1 MNIKE
6 LTTRQVRIS
15 DPFWSPR
22 LDVNAKTAIFHQW
35 KQLEDTRCIDNF
47 RIAAGEKDGFREGWF
62 FADSDAYKWL
72 DAASRIF
79 ALHPDPQLASLMDAF
94 IPLVARTQTDDGYI
108 FTYNQINFPGQRWV
122 NLQVEHELYCHGHL
136 IEAGVSHYEA
146 TGRRDLLDICV
157 KAADLLVRDF
167 LNGSNDK
174 TCGHEEIELALIRL
188 YRVTGNENYLELAR
202 RFVERRGRIPL
213 FTIHLLGQFNSFNKR
228 KAHVDDLRK
237 AYIAQHPGHA
247 SFRLPGDNY
256 TPKPRFSR
264 ERWYLNALLGYY
276 AQQHTPIRR
285 QTIPVGHSVRWG
297 YLETANAM
305 LCRES
310 QGLSPQSTQS
320 AQRGKTPG
328 SNNPSTLVSSPA
340 LAPGASVVPFVVKKD
355 SDENLLSTM
364 EQAWE
369 RMVTRRMYVTGG
381 LGAVPGLE
389 GFGSDYELDPEYAYA
404 ETCASLASLFWNWE
418 MALLTKDARYSD
430 LFEWQLYNATNVG
443 MGQNGDT
450 YLYNNPLA
458 VHEGVTRQG
467 WYVVPCCPSNLSRT
481 FADLGKYIY
490 SHDENDIWIHQYFSS
505 ETTINDVKI
514 KIESELPWGGKVRIH
529 IQPEAQREFTL
540 NFRKP
545 SWNAKSGKEITAS
558 GYDPRQAGYESIS
571 RNWSAG
577 GEVVEFTFDV
587 SIQLRHAHPKVQG
600 HAGKVAV
607 TRGPLVYCLESV
619 DNPGV
624 DVFTAQ
630 LNPSSLHDEFIPDLL
645 GGCVVIHG
653 KTTDGM
659 PLKFIPYFL
668 WANRGESQMT
678 VWVNSK

>member
-1 MNIKE
+1 MKE
-6 LTTRQVRIS
+6 LTARQVRINDS
-15 DPFWSPR
+15 FWLPR
-22 LDVNAKTAIFHQW
+22 LDVNAKKAIFHQW
-35 KQLEDTRCIDNF
+35 KQLEETRCIDNF

-72 DAASRIF
+72 DAASRIY
-79 ALHPDPQLASLMDAF
+79 ALHPAPELAFLMEALISL
-94 IPLVARTQTDDGYI
+94 IARTQTDDGYI
-108 FTYNQINFPGQRWV
+108 FTYNQIHFPGQRWV

-167 LNGSNDK
+167 LNASADK

-188 YRVTGNENYLELAR
+188 YRVTKNENHLELAR
-202 RFVERRGRIPL
+202 QFLERRGGISFFPV
-213 FTIHLLGQFNSFNKR
+213 HLLGQFNSFNKR
-228 KAHVDDLRK
+228 KAYVDGLRK
-237 AYIAQHPGHA
+237 EYKAEHPERG

-264 ERWYLNALLGYY
+264 ARWYLNALRGLY
-276 AQQHTPIRR
+276 AQQHAPIRQ
-285 QTIPVGHSVRWG
+285 QTVPVGHSVRWG

-305 LCRES
+305 LCRE
-310 QGLSPQSTQS
+310 QP
-320 AQRGKTPG
+320 
-328 SNNPSTLVSSPA
+328 
-340 LAPGASVVPFVVKKD
+340 
-355 SDENLLSTM
+355 DETLLSTL

-389 GFGSDYELDPEYAYA
+389 GFGNDYELDPEYAYA

-418 MALLTKDARYSD
+418 MALVTRDARYSD

-443 MGQNGDT
+443 MGQSGDT
-450 YLYNNPLA
+450 YLYNNPLE
-458 VHEGVTRQG
+458 VHGGVTRQG

-490 SHDENDIWIHQYFSS
+490 SHDENDIWIHQYISS

-514 KIESELPWGGKVRIH
+514 KIESELPWRGRVLIH
-529 IQPEAQREFTL
+529 IDPDEK
-540 NFRKP
+540 RKFKLYLRFP
-545 SWNAKSGKEITAS
+545 SWTSLSIPLPYEPVAAQMERNSGYHFAHATDLGIKDVVPYLTETGNYKI
-558 GYDPRQAGYESIS
+558 YDPRYSHFSSTDMPWSKGDIVELNFDMSIK
-571 RNWSAG
+571 
-577 GEVVEFTFDV
+577 
-587 SIQLRHAHPKVQG
+587 LRHAHPKVKG
-600 HAGKVAV
+600 HAGKVTV

-619 DNPGV
+619 DNPDV
-624 DVFTAQ
+624 DIFTAQ
-630 LNPSSLHDEFIPDLL
+630 IDPSSLHDEFFPDLL

-653 KTTDGM
+653 ETTDGK
-659 PLKFIPYFL
+659 PLKCIPYFL
-668 WANRGESQMT
+668 WANRGASQMT
-678 VWVNSK
+678 VWVNAK